1 MPREPLDP
9 SPRSYAAT
17 VQLTARSKRGRAC
30 APDTQTLADV
40 KAWLLNEATGIA
52 DVMLMFEEFMW
63 RSQAAG
69 LEIDRAT
76 LHIGTLH
83 PRVVGFS
90 WFWSAQDELCD
101 ELAADANAL
110 QHEAFIRS
118 PLYKVMA
125 DGEFVKVDLETEAG
139 RNSFPIMQELA
150 GLGFTNYVA
159 IPLSASG
166 ALNNAMTLATTR
178 KGGFPAERK
187 EQIRSLI
194 ELFALHME
202 RHIVKRIARNV
213 ADTYLGPIAGQRV
226 LDGEIKRGDGEA
238 IQAVVFIS
246 DMRGFTELADRL
258 SGPEV
263 TAILNAYF
271 DRVSGAVLDQGGDI
285 LKFMGDG
292 VLAVFDQETLGKGVA
307 ADAAV
312 KADRAALQAI
322 DELNTTPPDALPDPA
337 HWHPLKI
344 GIGLHTGEIFFGNV
358 GGEERLD
365 FTVIGRA
372 VNETSRVEALCKPLG
387 QTLLLTEPVRSLLDD
402 GLKSGLNPMGDH
414 QLRGVGTPVA
424 IFSSP
429 GVPSR
434 AELKSAGSIWSG

>member
-1 MPREPLDP
+1 MTLKTERIHMTRQPLDP
-9 SPRSYAAT
+9 SPRTYAAN
-17 VQLTARSKRGRAC
+17 VQLLARSQRGPAC
-30 APDTQTLADV
+30 APDAQTLEDV
-40 KAWLLNEATGIA
+40 KNWLLNDATEID

-63 RSQAAG
+63 RCQAAH
-69 LEIDRAT
+69 LDIDRST

-83 PRVVGFS
+83 PRVIGFS
-90 WFWSAQDELCD
+90 WFWSAQDSFCD

-110 QHEAFIRS
+110 QHEAFTKN

-125 DGEFVKVDLETEAG
+125 EGEFVKVDLETKEGLNA
-139 RNSFPIMQELA
+139 FPIMRDLA
-150 GLGFTNYVA
+150 EQGYTNYVA

-166 ALNNAMTLATTR
+166 TMNNAMTLATTR
-178 KGGFPAERK
+178 KGGISPEQK
-187 EQIRSLI
+187 EEIRSLI
-194 ELFALHME
+194 ELFALHVE

-238 IQAVVFIS
+238 IDAVVFMS
-246 DMRGFTELADRL
+246 DMRGFTGLADRL
-258 SGPEV
+258 SGAEV

-271 DRVSGAVLDQGGDI
+271 DRVSTAVLNHGGDI

-292 VLAVFDQETLGKGVA
+292 VLAVFDQKTLGRQAA

-312 KADRAALQAI
+312 NAARAVLSSI
-322 DELNTTPPDALPDPA
+322 DELNDAPSDTLPDPA
-337 HWHPLKI
+337 LWHPLKI
-344 GIGLHTGEIFFGNV
+344 GIGLHMGEVFFGNV

-387 QTLLLTEPVRSLLDD
+387 QTLLLTEPVRSALPD
-402 GLKSGLNPMGDH
+402 GLKSGLDPMGDH
-414 QLRGVGTPVA
+414 VLRGVGNPVA
-424 IFSSP
+424 IFS
-429 GVPSR
+429 
-434 AELKSAGSIWSG
+434 A